1 METAVGIMVTIME
14 ATTATLALVALPIA
28 LVALSIVQSVVQSV
42 VQFIAQ
48 SVALFIAQSV
58 ALFIALYTQ
67 SIALD
72 TKNQKSLLLLREA
85 FFMLRRWAVS
95 SCS

>member
-28 LVALSIVQSVVQSV
+28 LVALSIVQSV

>member
-1 METAVGIMVTIME
+1 ME

-28 LVALSIVQSVVQSV
+28 LVALSIVQSV